1 MLCQFAITRVC
12 NLKSFPLH
20 YICAP
25 IAYSMYK
32 RVFHLLFLVVFQMT
46 FAQTN
51 LSWQGYF
58 SYTQIKDLT
67 QSSTAIY
74 AASENALFSKDGN
87 TNILKTTTTIDG
99 LSGET
104 ITSLY
109 YSPTSNKTIVGYQNG
124 LLIVINEA
132 DGSMLKVVDIV
143 NKNISSNAK
152 RINNFMEFDGITYIA
167 SDFGIVQFN
176 LATAKF
182 GDTYFIGDNGAEL
195 RVTQT
200 TVFNG
205 FIYAATSSGI
215 KKGDLANPNLIDFN
229 QWQQTATGD
238 WTGIAAFQSQLYAI
252 NSVGYIHKYD
262 VPTSTFNS
270 FTTLPEPSTDF
281 RSTSDYLIITTTNDV
296 YVYNKQMVLQRQIN
310 RGQIAEI
317 NSAFS
322 CATIINDII
331 YIGTQE
337 NGLITTSLSSTATFE
352 NSTPSGPSQNNIFS
366 LQSTSTQLW
375 TVYGDYDV
383 SYNPYP
389 LDDFGISKFST
400 SGWLNIPFN
409 SVLGAKSMSRVAIN
423 PGNENEVY
431 ASSFFSGLLKIENDA
446 PSILYNQTNSALES
460 LAISP
465 PNPSYIDI
473 RINGSAFDKSGN
485 LWVTNCRVVNGLK
498 MLNSSGQ
505 WKSYAMDKIVS
516 DYNSNDFGTMVIDKY
531 GTKWMA
537 TNKNGVIGFN
547 ESSNTF
553 KKITFGTDQGNLPIQ
568 DVRTVAVDTKNQLW
582 IGTTKGLRVL
592 SNVNN
597 FQTESQLT
605 TQNIVIL
612 EDNLAQELLYEQ
624 FITDIEVDGANNKWI
639 ATADAGIFMV
649 SPNGQ
654 ETKYHFS
661 TDNSPLPSNMIN
673 DISINSSTGEVFIA
687 TSKGLISFKGIAT
700 SASENLNNVYVYP
713 NPVRPEYEG
722 TVKINGLLNKANVKI
737 TDVAGN
743 LVFEATTE
751 GGTLEW
757 DTTAFGK
764 YKVASGVYMIFVS
777 AQDGVETKVKK
788 VMIIR

>member
-1 MLCQFAITRVC
+1 MQ
-12 NLKSFPLH
+12 
-20 YICAP
+20 
-25 IAYSMYK
+25 K
-32 RVFHLLFLVVFQMT
+32 RLLYLLFLFVLQNT
-46 FAQTN
+46 FAQSN

-58 SYTQIKDLT
+58 SFTQIKAVS
-67 QSSTAIY
+67 QSPTAIY
-74 AASENALFSKDGN
+74 AASENVLFSKDSN
-87 TNILKTTTTIDG
+87 TNSIKTTTTVDG

-104 ITSLY
+104 ITALY
-109 YSPTSNKTIVGYQNG
+109 YSPTFNKTIVGYQNG

-132 DGSMLKVVDIV
+132 DGSMLKVVDII
-143 NKNISSNAK
+143 NKNLPANIK
-152 RINNFMEFDGITYIA
+152 RINNFDEFNGIVYVAT
-167 SDFGIVQFN
+167 DFGIVQFN
-176 LATAKF
+176 LATSKF
-182 GDTYFIGDNGAEL
+182 GDTYFIGDNGSEIK
-195 RVTQT
+195 VTQT

-205 FIYAATSSGI
+205 FLYASTSNGI
-215 KKGDLANPNLIDFN
+215 RKGDVNNPNLIDFK
-229 QWQQTATGD
+229 QWQVTNTGD
-238 WTGIAAFQSQLYAI
+238 WSGITAFETNLYAI
-252 NSVGYIHKYD
+252 NSVGNIHKYD
-262 VPTSTFNS
+262 SNLGS
-270 FTTLPEPSTDF
+270 FIGFSALLEPSSDF
-281 RSTSDYLIITTTNDV
+281 RSTTDYFIITTSNTV
-296 YVYNKQMVLQRQIN
+296 FVYNKQMVLQRQIN
-310 RGQIAEI
+310 INQIPEI
-317 NSAFS
+317 NSSFS
-322 CATIINDII
+322 CATIIKDTI
-331 YIGTQE
+331 YVGTTA
-337 NGLITTSLSSTATFE
+337 NGLITTSLLSTSTYE
-352 NSTPSGPSQNNIFS
+352 NITPIGPSRNNIFS
-366 LQSTSTQLW
+366 LQVTPTQLW

-383 SYNPYP
+383 FYNPYP
-389 LDDFGISKFST
+389 LDDFGISKYST
-400 SGWLNIPFN
+400 SGWLNIPYD
-409 SVLGAKSMSRVAIN
+409 SVLGAKSISRVAIN
-423 PGNENEVY
+423 PTNEKEVY
-431 ASSFFSGLLKIENDA
+431 ASSFFSGLLKIENDI
-446 PSILYNQTNSALES
+446 PTILYNKANSGLES

-498 MLNSSGQ
+498 MLSSSGQ
-505 WKSYAMDKIVS
+505 WKSYAMDKILS
-516 DYNSNDFGTMVIDKY
+516 DYNSNDFATMVIDKY

-568 DVRTVAVDTKNQLW
+568 DVRTVALDTKNQLW

-605 TQNIVIL
+605 TQSIIIL

-624 FITDIEVDGANNKWI
+624 FITDIEVDGANYKWI
-639 ATADAGIFMV
+639 GTADAGVFMV

-654 ETKYHFS
+654 ETKYHFT
-661 TDNSPLPSNMIN
+661 TDNSPLPSNVIN
-673 DISINSSTGEVFIA
+673 DISINSSTGAVFIA

-700 SASENLNNVYVYP
+700 TASNDLSNVYVYP

-743 LVFEATTE
+743 LVYEATTE